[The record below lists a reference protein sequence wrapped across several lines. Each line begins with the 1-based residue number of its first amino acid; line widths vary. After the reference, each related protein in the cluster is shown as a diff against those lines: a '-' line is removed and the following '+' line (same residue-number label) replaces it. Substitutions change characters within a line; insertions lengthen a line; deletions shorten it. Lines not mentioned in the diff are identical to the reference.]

1 MGAAQSTT
9 SATEQ
14 QPAAAVLAPVVAAS
28 APLAAIATAQQQRKP
43 VGEVSKKEE
52 EASRFDGKSF
62 VGRRPTADERNKD
75 SSTLD
80 LSTLLPSTFPTS
92 SPPPPPH
99 PPKKQAPPPPA
110 KLYRFVPDPRG
121 DGRGGSWDLVDAA
134 ASPSFF
140 DASEDSS
147 SASSKARWFLEVGS
161 LSAPVSDEYS
171 ADAAE
176 RRVTMAVESGE
187 GDEEEEEEERGIRGG
202 GARASSSA
210 PSVFALRFSD
220 ARAFRAFLDRY
231 DECVFQNTYGRPGGA
246 EGRAAAFGEDS
257 VLNLGLDGETAASAA
272 AWAAGDDEMPD
283 AGGSSDEE
291 EEEDGDFDRTPPT
304 AARVGGVPDGI
315 RGLRLGAGE
324 RSYLVRE
331 GGRIEA
337 LRNVAGGVRP
347 MEGGP
352 VSFVLT
358 PPAGGGGSGGGG
370 RSSRLRSSAAAAAA
384 GAGTGGGSDLDLT
397 PGKMLLMRHET
408 RLAALSASRPDRL
421 LDADIETGRVVSE
434 WRFEKDGVEV
444 PMDDLANESRGAQ
457 LDGRSTFLG
466 LAANRLVKWD
476 MRTRGGVV
484 ANSPSSSASAS
495 SPVVEW
501 AGGKDYARGTRFS
514 CLATAGDG
522 SCVVGSADGQVRLF
536 SDRSLSRAATSLPG
550 LGAPVTSV
558 DVTFDGKWALAT
570 TARYLMV
577 LKTSWLDPESGK
589 VVSAFKQRMGRS
601 APAPRLLK
609 LRPEDVAATGGAP
622 LSKGK
627 FTWVATPDA
636 PKEGWIAA
644 SCGTHTVLWS
654 FDAVKRARAGGERG
668 GGASGDGGGG
678 PTATLGGRGGGG
690 LSSAGGLTTVPPTY
704 LLSKGES
711 VVDSVLMHDRFATGG
726 SGGGTPAR
734 GGGEGRTPG
743 GGLSTPTLGGGR
755 RGGTPA
761 AAARGTPGALAGT
774 PGGGGEHAS
783 MVILTRQGI
792 FSTAEGGEDDE
803 Y

>member
-1 MGAAQSTT
+1 M
-9 SATEQ
+9 
-14 QPAAAVLAPVVAAS
+14 
-28 APLAAIATAQQQRKP
+28 
-43 VGEVSKKEE
+43 
-52 EASRFDGKSF
+52 
-62 VGRRPTADERNKD
+62 
-75 SSTLD
+75 
-80 LSTLLPSTFPTS
+80 
-92 SPPPPPH
+92 
-99 PPKKQAPPPPA
+99 
-110 KLYRFVPDPRG
+110 PDAHG
-121 DGRGGSWDLVDAA
+121 GRGGSWDLVDGA
-134 ASPSFF
+134 ASPQFF
-140 DASEDSS
+140 DADEDSGS
-147 SASSKARWFLEVGS
+147 MGSARWFLEVGE

-176 RRVTMAVESGE
+176 RRVTMAVEVDGDD
-187 GDEEEEEEERGIRGG
+187 DEEEENN
-202 GARASSSA
+202 SSSS

-220 ARAFRAFLDRY
+220 ARSFRAFLDRY
-231 DECVFQNTYGRPGGA
+231 DECVFQNTYGRPGEL

-257 VLNLGLDGETAASAA
+257 VLNLGMEGETAASAA
-272 AWAAGDDEMPD
+272 AWAANDDEQMPQAVNSDDEGDDED
-283 AGGSSDEE
+283 S
-291 EEEDGDFDRTPPT
+291 DFDDKTPPT

-358 PPAGGGGSGGGG
+358 PPGGSGGGG
-370 RSSRLRSSAAAAAA
+370 SGTGGSRSSRLHSFAAAAA
-384 GAGTGGGSDLDLT
+384 GAGGTPSDLDLT
-397 PGKMLLMRHET
+397 PGKMLLMRQET

-421 LDADIETGRVVSE
+421 LDADIETGKVVSE
-434 WRFEKDGVEV
+434 WSFQKDGVEV
-444 PMDDLANESRGAQ
+444 PMDDLANETRGAQ

-466 LAANRLVKWD
+466 LASNRLVKWD
-476 MRTRGGVV
+476 MRTKEGIVNGSS
-484 ANSPSSSASAS
+484 SPSSAASAS

-536 SDRSLSRAATSLPG
+536 SDRSLTRAATSLPG
-550 LGAPVTSV
+550 LGAAVTSV

-570 TARYLMV
+570 TAKYLMV
-577 LKTSWLDPESGK
+577 LKTSWVDASDGK
-589 VVSAFKQRMGRS
+589 TVVSAFRQRMGRS

-609 LRPEDVAATGGAP
+609 LRPEDVAATKGAP
-622 LSKGK
+622 LTKGK

-636 PKEGWIAA
+636 PRERWIAA

-668 GGASGDGGGG
+668 GGGGGESGDGGGPT

-711 VVDSVLMHDRFATGG
+711 VVDSVLMHDRFATVGGG

-734 GGGEGRTPG
+734 GGR
-743 GGLSTPTLGGGR
+743 LSTPLSGR
-755 RGGTPA
+755 RAGAFTP
-761 AAARGTPGALAGT
+761 ARGTPGALAGT

-783 MVILTRQGI
+783 MVILTKQGI
-792 FSTAEGGEDDE
+792 FSTAEGGGEEDE
-803 Y
+803 

>member
-1 MGAAQSTT
+1 
-9 SATEQ
+9 
-14 QPAAAVLAPVVAAS
+14 
-28 APLAAIATAQQQRKP
+28 
-43 VGEVSKKEE
+43 
-52 EASRFDGKSF
+52 
-62 VGRRPTADERNKD
+62 
-75 SSTLD
+75 
-80 LSTLLPSTFPTS
+80 
-92 SPPPPPH
+92 
-99 PPKKQAPPPPA
+99 
-110 KLYRFVPDPRG
+110 
-121 DGRGGSWDLVDAA
+121 
-134 ASPSFF
+134 
-140 DASEDSS
+140 
-147 SASSKARWFLEVGS
+147 
-161 LSAPVSDEYS
+161 
-171 ADAAE
+171 
-176 RRVTMAVESGE
+176 MAVESSS
-187 GDEEEEEEERGIRGG
+187 GDDDEDDERGIRGG
-202 GARASSSA
+202 DGGGGRNASA
-210 PSVFALRFSD
+210 PSVFALRFPD
-220 ARAFRAFLDRY
+220 ARTFRAFLDRY

-257 VLNLGLDGETAASAA
+257 VLNLGLEGETAASAA
-272 AWAAGDDEMPD
+272 AWAAGDDEMPQ
-283 AGGSSDEE
+283 AVSDDEDDG
-291 EEEDGDFDRTPPT
+291 DGDFDKTPPT

-358 PPAGGGGSGGGG
+358 PPAGGGGAGGGS
-370 RSSRLRSSAAAAAA
+370 RSSSRLRSSAAAAAA
-384 GAGTGGGSDLDLT
+384 AGAGTADAGDLDLT

-421 LDADIETGRVVSE
+421 LDADIETGKVVSE
-434 WRFEKDGVEV
+434 WSFQKDGVEV

-466 LAANRLVKWD
+466 LASNRLVKWD
-476 MRTRGGVV
+476 MRTREGMVSGS
-484 ANSPSSSASAS
+484 ASSPSSSAA

-522 SCVVGSADGQVRLF
+522 SCVVGSADGQVRLY
-536 SDRSLSRAATSLPG
+536 SDRSLTRAATSLPG
-550 LGAPVTSV
+550 LGAAVTAV
-558 DVTFDGKWALAT
+558 DVTFDGRWALAT
-570 TARYLMV
+570 TAKYLMV
-577 LKTSWLDPESGK
+577 LKTSWLDADGK
-589 VVSAFKQRMGRS
+589 VASAFKQRMGRGS

-609 LRPEDVAATGGAP
+609 LRPEDVAATRGAP
-622 LSKGK
+622 LAKGK

-636 PKEGWIAA
+636 PRERWIAA

-654 FDAVKRARAGGERG
+654 FDAVKRARPGGDRG
-668 GGASGDGGGG
+668 GGGESEDGSGG

-711 VVDSVLMHDRFATGG
+711 VVDSVLMHDRFAAASGGG
-726 SGGGTPAR
+726 SGGGGTPAR
-734 GGGEGRTPG
+734 GGGG
-743 GGLSTPTLGGGR
+743 GGGTPRVVGGGGALSTPRSGGRLGGTLTTPGR
-755 RGGTPA
+755 
-761 AAARGTPGALAGT
+761 RGTPGALAGT

-792 FSTAEGGEDDE
+792 FSTANEGGEDDE
-803 Y
+803 

>member
-9 SATEQ
+9 AEQ
-14 QPAAAVLAPVVAAS
+14 QQQPPAAPAPVVTAAAAAPAAAAAAAP
-28 APLAAIATAQQQRKP
+28 QQRKA
-43 VGEVSKKEE
+43 VGE
-52 EASRFDGKSF
+52 AS
-62 VGRRPTADERNKD
+62 
-75 SSTLD
+75 
-80 LSTLLPSTFPTS
+80 
-92 SPPPPPH
+92 
-99 PPKKQAPPPPA
+99 PPPA

-121 DGRGGSWDLVDAA
+121 RGGFWDLVDGAA
-134 ASPSFF
+134 RPAFF
-140 DASEDSS
+140 DASEDSAVS
-147 SASSKARWFLEVGS
+147 SPARWFLEVGE

-176 RRVTMAVESGE
+176 RRVTMAVEVGEGE
-187 GDEEEEEEERGIRGG
+187 GDEEEEERRIRGG
-202 GARASSSA
+202 GSGSSA
-210 PSVFALRFSD
+210 ARNSSPSVFALRFSE
-220 ARAFRAFLDRY
+220 AKAFRAFLDRY
-231 DECVFQNTYGRPGGA
+231 DEFVFQNTYGRPGGV

-257 VLNLGLDGETAASAA
+257 VLNLGLEGETAASAA
-272 AWAAGDDEMPD
+272 AWVADDDEMPQAPSD
-283 AGGSSDEE
+283 EDEE
-291 EEEDGDFDRTPPT
+291 EGGEDGDFDKTLPT

-358 PPAGGGGSGGGG
+358 PPAGGGGGGG
-370 RSSRLRSSAAAAAA
+370 RSTSRLRSSAAAAAV
-384 GAGTGGGSDLDLT
+384 GGTSSSAASDLDDLT

-421 LDADIETGRVVSE
+421 LDADIETGKVVSE
-434 WRFEKDGVEV
+434 WSFQKDGVEV

-466 LAANRLVKWD
+466 LASNRLVKWD
-476 MRTRGGVV
+476 MRTKEGIVEG
-484 ANSPSSSASAS
+484 SSARSPA

-522 SCVVGSADGQVRLF
+522 SSVVGSADGQVRLF
-536 SDRSLSRAATSLPG
+536 SDRSLTRAASSLPG

-570 TARYLMV
+570 TAKYLMV
-577 LKTSWLDPESGK
+577 LKTSSLDSDGRI
-589 VVSAFKQRMGRS
+589 VSAFKQRMGRS

-609 LRPEDVAATGGAP
+609 LRPEDVSATKGAP
-622 LSKGK
+622 LTKGK

-636 PKEGWIAA
+636 PRERWIAA

-668 GGASGDGGGG
+668 GGGGGASDDGGVA

-711 VVDSVLMHDRFATGG
+711 VVDSVLMHDRFAAAGGG

-734 GGGEGRTPG
+734 GGTPPGAGGR
-743 GGLSTPTLGGGR
+743 LSTPAPGGR
-755 RGGTPA
+755 RGGLPPG
-761 AAARGTPGALAGT
+761 RGTPGALAGA
-774 PGGGGEHAS
+774 PGGGGGEHAA

-792 FSTAEGGEDDE
+792 FSTAEGADDD

>member
-1 MGAAQSTT
+1 M
-9 SATEQ
+9 
-14 QPAAAVLAPVVAAS
+14 
-28 APLAAIATAQQQRKP
+28 
-43 VGEVSKKEE
+43 
-52 EASRFDGKSF
+52 
-62 VGRRPTADERNKD
+62 
-75 SSTLD
+75 
-80 LSTLLPSTFPTS
+80 
-92 SPPPPPH
+92 
-99 PPKKQAPPPPA
+99 
-110 KLYRFVPDPRG
+110 PDPH
-121 DGRGGSWDLVDAA
+121 GRGGSWDLVDGA
-134 ASPSFF
+134 ASPHFF
-140 DASEDSS
+140 DANEDSSVSSS
-147 SASSKARWFLEVGS
+147 SASSNARWFLEVGD

-176 RRVTMAVESGE
+176 RRVTMAVEIGD
-187 GDEEEEEEERGIRGG
+187 DEEEEDRGIRGG
-202 GARASSSA
+202 GQTSSSPASA

-257 VLNLGLDGETAASAA
+257 VLNLGLEGETAASAA
-272 AWAAGDDEMPD
+272 AWAAGDDEMPED
-283 AGGSSDEE
+283 EGSDEGE
-291 EEEDGDFDRTPPT
+291 DFDKTPPT

-358 PPAGGGGSGGGG
+358 PPAGGGGSGGG

-384 GAGTGGGSDLDLT
+384 GAGSSSDLDLT

-421 LDADIETGRVVSE
+421 LDADIETGKVVSE
-434 WRFEKDGVEV
+434 WSFQKDGVEV

-466 LAANRLVKWD
+466 LASNRLVKWD
-476 MRTRGGVV
+476 MRTREGMV
-484 ANSPSSSASAS
+484 NSSSPSSPSAS

-550 LGAPVTSV
+550 LGAAVTSV
-558 DVTFDGKWALAT
+558 DVTFDGRWALAT
-570 TARYLMV
+570 TAKYLMV
-577 LKTSWLDPESGK
+577 LKTSWLDSDGK
-589 VVSAFKQRMGRS
+589 VVSAFRQRMGRS
-601 APAPRLLK
+601 APAPRLLR
-609 LRPEDVAATGGAP
+609 LRPEDAAATRGAP

-636 PKEGWIAA
+636 PREGWIAA

-668 GGASGDGGGG
+668 GPAGGDGGEG
-678 PTATLGGRGGGG
+678 PTATLGGRGGGGG

-734 GGGEGRTPG
+734 GGGGGTPRVSG
-743 GGLSTPTLGGGR
+743 GGLSTPGAGRVGGRSGGGP
-755 RGGTPA
+755 TP
-761 AAARGTPGALAGT
+761 AARGTPGALAGT
-774 PGGGGEHAS
+774 PRGGEHAS

>member
-1 MGAAQSTT
+1 M
-9 SATEQ
+9 
-14 QPAAAVLAPVVAAS
+14 
-28 APLAAIATAQQQRKP
+28 
-43 VGEVSKKEE
+43 
-52 EASRFDGKSF
+52 
-62 VGRRPTADERNKD
+62 
-75 SSTLD
+75 
-80 LSTLLPSTFPTS
+80 
-92 SPPPPPH
+92 
-99 PPKKQAPPPPA
+99 
-110 KLYRFVPDPRG
+110 PDPT
-121 DGRGGSWDLVDAA
+121 GRGGSWDLVDGAA
-134 ASPSFF
+134 FPKFF
-140 DASEDSS
+140 DANEDSS
-147 SASSKARWFLEVGS
+147 SASQSARWFLEVGD

-176 RRVTMAVESGE
+176 RRVTMAVEGGDGDDDDDDGE
-187 GDEEEEEEERGIRGG
+187 EDDRRGIRSGNG
-202 GARASSSA
+202 SRTSSSA

-220 ARAFRAFLDRY
+220 PRAFRTFLDRY

-257 VLNLGLDGETAASAA
+257 VLNLGLEGETAASAA
-272 AWAAGDDEMPD
+272 AWAAGDDEMPQALSD
-283 AGGSSDEE
+283 DDDEGGGSDE
-291 EEEDGDFDRTPPT
+291 DDFDKTPPT

-358 PPAGGGGSGGGG
+358 PPAGSGGGGTGGGSG

-384 GAGTGGGSDLDLT
+384 AGAGGTDTSDLDLT

-421 LDADIETGRVVSE
+421 LDADIETGKVVSE
-434 WRFEKDGVEV
+434 WSFQKDGVEV

-466 LAANRLVKWD
+466 LASNRLVKWD
-476 MRTRGGVV
+476 MRTKEGMVSS
-484 ANSPSSSASAS
+484 SPSSASAASTS

-522 SCVVGSADGQVRLF
+522 SCVVGSADGQVRLY
-536 SDRSLSRAATSLPG
+536 SDRSLTRAATSLPG
-550 LGAPVTSV
+550 LGAAVTSV
-558 DVTFDGKWALAT
+558 DVTFDGRWALAT
-570 TARYLMV
+570 TAKYLMV
-577 LKTSWLDPESGK
+577 LKTSWLDSEGK
-589 VVSAFKQRMGRS
+589 VASAFKQRMGRGS

-609 LRPEDVAATGGAP
+609 LRPEDVAATRGAP

-636 PKEGWIAA
+636 PRERWIAA

-654 FDAVKRARAGGERG
+654 FDAVKRARGGGDRG
-668 GGASGDGGGG
+668 GGGDDDGGG

-726 SGGGTPAR
+726 GSGGGT
-734 GGGEGRTPG
+734 G
-743 GGLSTPTLGGGR
+743 
-755 RGGTPA
+755 
-761 AAARGTPGALAGT
+761 
-774 PGGGGEHAS
+774 
-783 MVILTRQGI
+783 V
-792 FSTAEGGEDDE
+792 EGGSSSVPGSTLPVRRARSSA
-803 Y
+803 